1 MYAKNDYVNYFLRL
15 DLEKVSHKQFVNL
28 FEIAIKSDSF
38 KVALQIYLRYLSNND
53 MDARMMDILIHT
65 LKDSL

>member
-15 DLEKVSHKQFVNL
+15 DLEKVSHKQFVSL

-38 KVALQIYLRYLSNND
+38 KVALQIYMRYLNNND
-53 MDARMMDILIHT
+53 MDARMMDLLIHT